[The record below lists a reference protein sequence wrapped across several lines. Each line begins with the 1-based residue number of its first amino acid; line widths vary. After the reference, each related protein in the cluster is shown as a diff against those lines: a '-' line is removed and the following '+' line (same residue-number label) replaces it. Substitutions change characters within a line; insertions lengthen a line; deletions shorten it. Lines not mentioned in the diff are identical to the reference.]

1 MINCFEINDALQL
14 VALAPERA
22 PEACQAADA
31 RVWVDLHSE
40 ESGQVE
46 EWLDA
51 LRVGGLP
58 RQLLLDAHDH
68 PGFYPLKEALF
79 FVIPMVPG
87 TPEPTDADQ
96 LAIFCRESLLLT
108 VHGHSYLDPRHLDT
122 IGDAESWLPERSIA
136 GLLSA
141 IMIDLSLDDLRRER
155 GLRSSI
161 EALEVRMDRDP
172 ETIDAEEILAAR
184 NELLLL
190 GSVISDQCPVLQ
202 ALGKIDKPYFRLRDA
217 QEYMACALAN
227 LQSVDGSLT
236 WLDQRVTALRAGFQM
251 HAQEKTNRRL
261 GMLTI
266 LSAIFMPI
274 TLLAG
279 IWGMNFESMP
289 ELKYTFSY
297 PLALGVMA
305 MIGTGMYFFF
315 RRTGWFD

>member
-14 VALAPERA
+14 VPLAPDRV

-31 RVWVDLHSE
+31 WVWVDLRGE
-40 ESGQVE
+40 DSGRVE

-58 RQLLLDAHDH
+58 RQLLLDARDR

-79 FVIPMVPG
+79 LVIPMVPG
-87 TPEPTDADQ
+87 TSGATDTDH
-96 LAIFCRESLLLT
+96 LAVFCRENLLLT
-108 VHGHSYLDPRHLDT
+108 VHERSYMDPRDLDS
-122 IGDAESWLPERSIA
+122 IGDAGSWLPERSVA
-136 GLLSA
+136 GLLA
-141 IMIDLSLDDLRRER
+141 AVMVDLSLDDLSRAR
-155 GLRSSI
+155 GLRSSVDTL
-161 EALEVRMDRDP
+161 EARMDREP
-172 ETIDAEEILAAR
+172 ETLDADEILAGR

-190 GSVISDQCPVLQ
+190 GSVVSDQLPVLQ
-202 ALGKIDKPYFRLRDA
+202 ALGAIDKPYFRLRDA

-236 WLDQRVTALRAGFQM
+236 WLDQRVTALRAGLQM

-289 ELKYTFSY
+289 ELKYSFSY
-297 PLALGVMA
+297 PLALGVMV